1 MALRWSV
8 IKIHG
13 MSSFKNL
20 NNKNRLE
27 AEVISK
33 KNPIKRFFW
42 FLCGIESER
51 FQILDGPYICERK
64 RYTSIGLAM
73 ATMTFLALISFTYAF
88 LQILY
93 PDMPLFQWQS
103 VVPWIICLVFSFV
116 VTLIFFNL
124 QRFVLTISNSVII
137 QLDSGGGRL
146 TSGYVGTLLSAM
158 MSIAVGVPLQTMIMS
173 PSIEVAMLSNRVS
186 YDLKIDT
193 YLQNRTGEM
202 IQLLNRWDELQRYDK
217 VKNDLLVDSDFK
229 TGCERTS
236 ENCIEE
242 LRSKLR
248 TLGNDLDNDKS
259 LTSTQKIKNLYEI
272 EMLSAQLVNEQE
284 KSKLQKSLG
293 FLKRSSLGFE
303 AEPFFSWMIILIVIF
318 LQATPGVARMFSHP
332 SAFDYAKVEG
342 DRLAIAKMG
351 IELEAE
357 FIFDVAGNP
366 IPVDKFHVADRI
378 FSQEMVKVQQ
388 EINHNDQE
396 NSLLKDKKS
405 EDISQYAYSLK
416 T

>member
-1 MALRWSV
+1 
-8 IKIHG
+8 
-13 MSSFKNL
+13 
-20 NNKNRLE
+20 
-27 AEVISK
+27 
-33 KNPIKRFFW
+33 
-42 FLCGIESER
+42 
-51 FQILDGPYICERK
+51 
-64 RYTSIGLAM
+64 
-73 ATMTFLALISFTYAF
+73 
-88 LQILY
+88 
-93 PDMPLFQWQS
+93 
-103 VVPWIICLVFSFV
+103 
-116 VTLIFFNL
+116 
-124 QRFVLTISNSVII
+124 
-137 QLDSGGGRL
+137 
-146 TSGYVGTLLSAM
+146 
-158 MSIAVGVPLQTMIMS
+158 
-173 PSIEVAMLSNRVS
+173 
-186 YDLKIDT
+186 
-193 YLQNRTGEM
+193 
-202 IQLLNRWDELQRYDK
+202 
-217 VKNDLLVDSDFK
+217 
-229 TGCERTS
+229 
-236 ENCIEE
+236 
-242 LRSKLR
+242 LR